1 MKVSYKGSFTLPKPP
16 EEVFEFLTDPNRFA
30 RTFPGFKSVEVDPEG
45 FTIKVKL
52 ALGPLRGDA
61 RVRGKIVE
69 AEKPKRAVIKGAG
82 SGAGSTI
89 DFTLEFTVE
98 PSDGGSK
105 VDWAFNGDVG
115 GLAASMGGRVLDP
128 MARRL
133 INQIVEGIKREI
145 QK

>member
-1 MKVSYKGSFTLPKPP
+1 M
-16 EEVFEFLTDPNRFA
+16 
-30 RTFPGFKSVEVDPEG
+30 
-45 FTIKVKL
+45 
-52 ALGPLRGDA
+52 
-61 RVRGKIVE
+61 E